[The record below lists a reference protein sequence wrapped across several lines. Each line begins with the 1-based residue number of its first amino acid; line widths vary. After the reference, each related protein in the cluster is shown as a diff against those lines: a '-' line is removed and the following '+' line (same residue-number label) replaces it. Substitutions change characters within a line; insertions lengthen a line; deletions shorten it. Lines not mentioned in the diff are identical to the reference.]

1 MGGRIRVRRRVPL
14 ILLTAT
20 LAALTGCSGFL
31 VPAGEGEPP
40 DPTPSA
46 SASRPGIVRAGT
58 LPPTPAPGADA
69 PAQGAPAQTGPTSA
83 PPGKCPASG
92 VVVDM
97 GPVETGMM
105 HRAVVLTLTNCGRR
119 PYAVDGYPWVRA
131 LGEDGRPLPVK
142 VNQDGSYFG
151 NDPGPKKLLLDPGL
165 TVKSI
170 LAWVSTPEGGD
181 LIEGEALA
189 ISAGPGL
196 PVRVFPLEGH
206 DIRLMDELN
215 TTAWRTEL
223 GG

>member
-1 MGGRIRVRRRVPL
+1 MSERTRVRRRVRAALPAAAL
-14 ILLTAT
+14 M
-20 LAALTGCSGFL
+20 ALTGCSGFL
-31 VPAGEGEPP
+31 VPAGEGEEP

-46 SASRPGIVRAGT
+46 STSRAET
-58 LPPTPAPGADA
+58 LPPTPTPGADA
-69 PAQGAPAQTGPTSA
+69 PSYGAPAQTGPTSA
-83 PPGKCPASG
+83 PPGKCPRSG

-97 GPVETGMM
+97 GPVETAMM
-105 HRAVVLTLTNCGRR
+105 HRAVVLTLTNCGRK

-142 VNQDGSYFG
+142 VNEDGSYFG
-151 NDPGPKKLLLDPGL
+151 SDPGPKKLLLDPGL

-181 LIEGEALA
+181 LIEGDALA
-189 ISAGPGL
+189 ISAAPGL
-196 PVRVFPLEGH
+196 PVRIFPLEGH

>member
-1 MGGRIRVRRRVPL
+1 MNERVRVRRRVRVA
-14 ILLTAT
+14 LLSAT
-20 LAALTGCSGFL
+20 LTALTGCSGFL
-31 VPAGEGEPP
+31 VPAGEGERP

-46 SASRPGIVRAGT
+46 SAPRAET

-69 PAQGAPAQTGPTSA
+69 PAQGAPAQTGPTAA
-83 PPGKCPASG
+83 PPGTCPSSG

-105 HRAVVLTLTNCGRR
+105 HRAVVLTLTNCGRK
-119 PYAVDGYPWVRA
+119 PYAVDGYPWVQA
-131 LGEDGRPLPVK
+131 LGEDGNPLPVK
-142 VNQDGSYFG
+142 VNEDGSYFG
-151 NDPGPKKLLLDPGL
+151 SDPGPKKLLLDPGL

-181 LIEGEALA
+181 LIEGDALA
-189 ISAGPGL
+189 ISAAPGL

-206 DIRLMDELN
+206 DIRLMGELN

-223 GG
+223 SG